1 MKMKKH
7 QVRQVKVLKA
17 IAEAS
22 LTGFSDIET
31 KHGTFTIAHFNDTK
45 FGVGTVCDLF
55 NAKHEL
61 LYILRDDDS
70 GITPSDNIMDD
81 VDAIVRI
88 IWGKKPYTVLF

>member
-1 MKMKKH
+1 MKNMKK
-7 QVRQVKVLKA
+7 RQARVLEA
-17 IAEAS
+17 IAKAS
-22 LTGFSDIET
+22 LTGFGDIKT
-31 KHGTFTIAHFNDTK
+31 KHGTYTIAHFNDTK

-55 NAKHEL
+55 NAEHEL

>member
-1 MKMKKH
+1 MKKMKK
-7 QVRQVKVLKA
+7 RQAKVLRA

-31 KHGTFTIAHFNDTK
+31 KHGTFTIAHFSDTE
-45 FGVGTVCDLF
+45 FGVGTTCELF
-55 NAKHEL
+55 NQKHEL
-61 LYILRDDDS
+61 LYVLRDDDL
-70 GITPSDNIMDD
+70 GIAPADNIMDD

>member
-1 MKMKKH
+1 MKNMKKRRAR
-7 QVRQVKVLKA
+7 VFKA

-22 LTGFSDIET
+22 LTGLGDIKT
-31 KHGTFTIAHFNDTK
+31 KHGTYTIVHFNDTK

-55 NAKHEL
+55 NAEHEL

-70 GITPSDNIMDD
+70 GIAPSDNIMDD

>member
-1 MKMKKH
+1 MKKMKK
-7 QVRQVKVLKA
+7 RQSKVLKA

-22 LTGFSDIET
+22 LTGFSDIKT
-31 KHGTFTIAHFNDTK
+31 KHHGTYTIAHFNDTK

-55 NAKHEL
+55 NAEHEL

-70 GITPSDNIMDD
+70 GIAPSDNIMDD

-88 IWGKKPYTVLF
+88 IWGKKPYKVLF

>member
-1 MKMKKH
+1 MKNMKK
-7 QVRQVKVLKA
+7 RQAKVLKA

-22 LTGFSDIET
+22 LTGISDIET

-55 NAKHEL
+55 DAEHEL

-70 GITPSDNIMDD
+70 GITPSDNIMDE

-88 IWGKKPYTVLF
+88 IWGKKPYKLLF